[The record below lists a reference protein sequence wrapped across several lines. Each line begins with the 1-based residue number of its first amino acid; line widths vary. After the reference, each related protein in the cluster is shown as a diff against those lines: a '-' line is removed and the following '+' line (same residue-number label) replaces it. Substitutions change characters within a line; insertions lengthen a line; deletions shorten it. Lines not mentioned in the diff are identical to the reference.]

1 MKYTHLNA
9 MFWEKNPLN
18 CASPGR
24 SITGPEAVAEVAAM
38 IEAGQVAPPAPV
50 TPEVK
55 AKGGVKAKAVA
66 PPKATPKVP
75 SKAAGV
81 SAPVYEARFV
91 RGQWFLCQINP
102 NTGVESLQPLDPSD
116 YFPEPS
122 GHAEE
127 VPGPDSIVLYDETRA
142 NLFTPG
148 TKHDN
153 RYSDG
158 AMVPVASGVPAIFP
172 RPGLDD
178 AEDES
183 EYESAGEVADPVQ
196 VWDVVK
202 VHDPKKGIKGKDYTC
217 HSFHLQYLNT
227 LF

>member
-1 MKYTHLNA
+1 

-127 VPGPDSIVLYDETRA
+127 VPGQTPLCFMMRLGQTFSRRARSMTIGTQMARWCQWHPEFQPSFPDRGWMMPKMSR
-142 NLFTPG
+142 NM
-148 TKHDN
+148 
-153 RYSDG
+153 R
-158 AMVPVASGVPAIFP
+158 VPVKLLI
-172 RPGLDD
+172 
-178 AEDES
+178 
-183 EYESAGEVADPVQ
+183 
-196 VWDVVK
+196 
-202 VHDPKKGIKGKDYTC
+202 
-217 HSFHLQYLNT
+217 
-227 LF
+227 LFRFGML

>member
-1 MKYTHLNA
+1 MPCFGKKH
-9 MFWEKNPLN
+9 LN

-24 SITGPEAVAEVAAM
+24 NITGPEAVAEVAAM
-38 IEAGQVAPPAPV
+38 IEAGQVAPPTPV

-91 RGQWFLCQINP
+91 DGQWFLCQINP

-116 YFPEPS
+116 YFPQPS
-122 GHAEE
+122 GHAE
-127 VPGPDSIVLYDETRA
+127 VPEPLTYDETRA
-142 NLFTPG
+142 DLFTPG

-153 RYSDG
+153 RYTDG

-183 EYESAGEVADPVQ
+183 EDESAGDVVAAPVQ
-196 VWDVVK
+196 VCDVVK
-202 VHDPKKGIKGKDYTC
+202 AHDPKKGIKGKDYTI
-217 HSFHLQYLNT
+217 LAIAPTYNT
-227 LF
+227 